1 MNCRDCEERMS
12 DYLENAVSVSDRH
25 QIELHLESCATCS
38 ELLSGMRDVLSWGE
52 SFPVYEA
59 PGWLPSRI
67 VANTPRRLR
76 ESWLETLRLAGQW
89 IVQPRTAMV
98 IFTATLVLGWLGSL
112 AGISPDWAAIV
123 RNPAAVYYQGQATV
137 NCMYQGAVRAYYQ
150 SPLAAEIEQLMEIS

>member
-1 MNCRDCEERMS
+1 
-12 DYLENAVSVSDRH
+12 
-25 QIELHLESCATCS
+25 
-38 ELLSGMRDVLSWGE
+38 MREVISWAHR
-52 SFPVYEA
+52 FPVYEA
-59 PGWLPSRI
+59 PPWLPSRI

-89 IVQPRTAMV
+89 IVQPRTAMA

-112 AGISPDWAAIV
+112 AGISPDWSAIV

-137 NCMYQGAVRAYYQ
+137 NCMYQGAVRAYYE